1 MQQELSYPF
10 ERIPEAGET
19 IAVAPGV
26 LWLRMPLMLTGL
38 SHINLW
44 LLEDGDGWTIVDTG
58 MNIEPIRQAWEQVFA
73 TALGGKPVTRVIC
86 THFHPDHMGQAG
98 WLTERWGVRM
108 WATRREWLFGRM
120 LYLDRQATVPEFFL
134 EHYRRAGFG
143 EEALA
148 EMRER
153 GYSHYSS
160 SVTPIPEHYR
170 RIQDGEVIEIGG
182 RTWRVVVGYGH
193 APEHACLYCEELNV
207 LISGDQILP
216 KITPHIG
223 VYPAEPDANPLQE
236 YLDSL
241 ATFRPLPADVLAL
254 PAHNE
259 PFRGLHAR
267 LDYLRGHHE
276 DRLTVLEELLGEPR
290 RVMSTLK
297 VLYKRRLKPHETF
310 LGVGEAIAHL
320 NCLIAQGR
328 VVRETDGA
336 GVWTF
341 RRARL
346 AADAA

>member
-1 MQQELSYPF
+1 MQHELSYPF
-10 ERIPEAGET
+10 ERIPQAGE
-19 IAVAPGV
+19 AVAVASGV
-26 LWLRMPLMLTGL
+26 KWLRMPLMLTGL

-98 WLTERWGVRM
+98 WLTERWGVRL

-120 LYLDRQATVPEFFL
+120 LYLDRQPAVPEFFL

-143 EEALA
+143 EEALD
-148 EMRER
+148 EMRAR

-160 SVTPIPEHYR
+160 SVTPIPEQYR
-170 RIQDGEVIEIGG
+170 RIQDGEKIEIGG

-193 APEHACLYCEELNV
+193 APEHACLYCEELNL

-241 ATFRPLPADVLAL
+241 ATFRPLPANVLTL

-267 LDYLRGHHE
+267 LDYLRDHHE
-276 DRLTVLEELLGEPR
+276 GRLTVLEELLGEPK

-328 VVRETDGA
+328 VVREIDEA
-336 GVWTF
+336 GVWIY
-341 RRARL
+341 RRARV
-346 AADAA
+346 AASAA

>member
-10 ERIPEAGET
+10 ERIPQAGET

-44 LLEDGDGWTIVDTG
+44 LLEDGDGWTVVDTG

-98 WLTERWGVRM
+98 WLTERWGVRL

-120 LYLDRQATVPEFFL
+120 LYCDRQETVPEFFL
-134 EHYRRAGFG
+134 DHYRRCGFG
-143 EEALA
+143 EEALD
-148 EMRER
+148 EMRAR

-160 SVTPIPEHYR
+160 SVTPIPQQYR
-170 RIQDGEVIEIGG
+170 RIQDGEALAIGG

-193 APEHACLYCEELNV
+193 APEHACLYCEELNL

-236 YLDSL
+236 YIDSL
-241 ATFRPLPADVLAL
+241 ATFRPLPADVLVL

-267 LDYLRGHHE
+267 LDYLHDHHQS
-276 DRLTVLEELLGEPR
+276 RLTVLEELLGEPK

-328 VVRETDGA
+328 VVRETDAA
-336 GVWTF
+336 GVWTY

-346 AADAA
+346 AASAA

>member
-1 MQQELSYPF
+1 MQQDLSYPLG
-10 ERIPEAGET
+10 RIPETGET
-19 IAVAPGV
+19 IEVAPGV
-26 LWLRMPLMLTGL
+26 LWLRVPLLLTGL

-44 LLEDGDGWTIVDTG
+44 LIEDHDGWTIVDTG
-58 MNIEPIRQAWEQVFA
+58 MNIEPIRRAWEQVFA
-73 TALGGKPVTRVIC
+73 TALRGKPVTRVMC
-86 THFHPDHMGQAG
+86 THFHPDHMGLAG
-98 WLTERWGVRM
+98 WLTERWGCRL

-120 LYLDRQATVPEFFL
+120 LYLDQQETVPEFYL
-134 EHYRRAGFG
+134 EHYRRCGFG
-143 EEALA
+143 EEALD
-148 EMRER
+148 EMRSR
-153 GYSHYSS
+153 GYSHYADST
-160 SVTPIPEHYR
+160 TPVPQHYR
-170 RIQDGEVIEIGG
+170 RIQDGEEIEIGG

-223 VYPAEPDANPLQE
+223 VYPPEPDANPLQE

-241 ATFRPLPADVLAL
+241 ATYRKLPADAFVL

-267 LDYLRGHHE
+267 LDYLQSHHQ
-276 DRLTVLEELLGEPR
+276 DRLTVLEELLGEPK

-320 NCLIAQGR
+320 NCLLERGR

-346 AADAA
+346 AASAA